1 MSKTEETLM
10 VRYTGADHA
19 RRFVIQRGDG
29 KFWTGEGYSKI
40 MDSAKVFNDHK
51 TAQITCSALQYQK
64 HKGKPI
70 RTFKVEVNI
79 TLTADDVD
87 SVSQEMLTDW
97 LSKALRIDIENSVHG
112 DGPVE
117 GSFVQ
122 ARMKLS
128 SLEETEPTR
137 KKF

>member
-1 MSKTEETLM
+1 MSKTQDTLM

-40 MDSAKVFNDHK
+40 MDSAKVFTDHK
-51 TAQITCSALQYQK
+51 TAQTTCSALQYQK
-64 HKGKPI
+64 YKGKQM
-70 RTFKVEVNI
+70 RTFKVEVSI
-79 TLTADDVD
+79 ALAADDVG
-87 SVSQEMLTDW
+87 SISPAVLAEY
-97 LSKALRIDIENSVHG
+97 LSKALRIDMENSVHG